1 MKLNVMVVVV
11 VMLLVLVM
19 MVVVG
24 KRKTTTSTPQILQIS
39 QIPQQN
45 IQLDKLL
52 LIKAANLTTAVTV
65 TTTPR
70 IQQSPIIPSHYHLHH
85 QNLTNTTT
93 NPVPTTNKTLKYSTP
108 TTITFATL
116 TAALTTTITI
126 FVRVGTVMEVVLGYL
141 R

>member
-1 MKLNVMVVVV
+1 LA
-11 VMLLVLVM
+11 M

-24 KRKTTTSTPQILQIS
+24 KRKTTTSTPQKVQIS
-39 QIPQQN
+39 QIPPQN
-45 IQLDKLL
+45 IQLDKVL

-93 NPVPTTNKTLKYSTP
+93 TLSLQPIKYLS
-108 TTITFATL
+108 I
-116 TAALTTTITI
+116 ALIQQPHLPPLKQLLLPPSP
-126 FVRVGTVMEVVLGYL
+126 FL
-141 R
+141 